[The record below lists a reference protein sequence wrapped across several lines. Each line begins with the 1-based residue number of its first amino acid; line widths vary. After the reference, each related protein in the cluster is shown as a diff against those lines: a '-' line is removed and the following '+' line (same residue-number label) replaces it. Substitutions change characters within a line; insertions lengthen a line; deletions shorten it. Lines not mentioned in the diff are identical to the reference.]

1 MTKFLKGM
9 MIKMKKTLV
18 CILLCL
24 TLCVSFAAC
33 KSKNDDNG
41 DSTAD
46 NIAASDEGTT
56 SSVEDIIKA
65 LNGDTSDVSS
75 EVTQATEPATMPEG
89 KPIKDKSAASDVK
102 NTRFFA
108 YFKSVSKRDNFTMTA
123 TVSSNYEGASA
134 NMPMTVV
141 RSGDKAYMSI
151 KTPVANGVS
160 MTMAFISDGS
170 KFYMLFPEGK
180 MYMSMDAG
188 EAGDASEAM
197 NAISSLDFSDME
209 YVKTT
214 EVTSNGK
221 KYICE
226 EYKSGDSTVKCYF
239 DSKDSLVKME
249 MISSEGVVVLD
260 NVTLSSKVDQ
270 NVFKVPS
277 GYTDISTLYGTGTG
291 DITGLA
297 G

>member
-1 MTKFLKGM
+1 ME
-9 MIKMKKTLV
+9 IKMKKALV
-18 CILLCL
+18 CILLCI
-24 TLCVSFAAC
+24 TLCASFAAC
-33 KSKNDDNG
+33 KGENDNNS
-41 DSTAD
+41 DSTSG

-108 YFKSVSKRDNFTMTA
+108 YFKSVSTRDNFTMTA
-123 TVSSNYEGASA
+123 TVSSNFEGASA
-134 NMPMTVV
+134 NMPMTIV
-141 RSGDKAYMSI
+141 RSGNKAYTSI

-160 MTMAFISDGS
+160 MTITFISDGS
-170 KFYMLFPEGK
+170 KFYVLFPEGK

-188 EAGDASEAM
+188 EAGDVSESM

-239 DSKDSLVKME
+239 DSKDSLIKME
-249 MISSEGVVVLD
+249 MISSDGILVLD
-260 NVTLSSKVDQ
+260 DITLSTKVDQ
-270 NVFKVPS
+270 DIFKVPS
-277 GYTDISTLYGTGTG
+277 DYTDISTLYGTETSN
-291 DITGLA
+291 ITGLV

>member
-1 MTKFLKGM
+1 
-9 MIKMKKTLV
+9 MKKALV

-41 DSTAD
+41 DSTSG

>member
-1 MTKFLKGM
+1 
-9 MIKMKKTLV
+9 
-18 CILLCL
+18 
-24 TLCVSFAAC
+24 
-33 KSKNDDNG
+33 
-41 DSTAD
+41 
-46 NIAASDEGTT
+46 
-56 SSVEDIIKA
+56 
-65 LNGDTSDVSS
+65 
-75 EVTQATEPATMPEG
+75 
-89 KPIKDKSAASDVK
+89 
-102 NTRFFA
+102 
-108 YFKSVSKRDNFTMTA
+108 
-123 TVSSNYEGASA
+123 
-134 NMPMTVV
+134 
-141 RSGDKAYMSI
+141 
-151 KTPVANGVS
+151 
-160 MTMAFISDGS
+160 
-170 KFYMLFPEGK
+170 